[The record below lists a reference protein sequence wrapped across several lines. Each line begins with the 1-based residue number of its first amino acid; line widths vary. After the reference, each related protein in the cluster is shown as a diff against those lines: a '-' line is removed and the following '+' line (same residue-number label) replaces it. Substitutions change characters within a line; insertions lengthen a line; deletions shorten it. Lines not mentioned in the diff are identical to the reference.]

1 MRRLYLQ
8 IYFTIVGSL
17 ILVLLAAGLVWHFTV
32 NIPPISQSFEL
43 AGEVAAGLVPPK
55 NASREQQQQA
65 ISQLAAR
72 FATDIAL
79 FDATGER
86 IASAGQPV
94 PTPDVNGRPGWLSG
108 RSGSAYSIHLPD
120 GRWVVGR
127 VPGPHRPPALMLIGF
142 LGALAVAVAL
152 GALPVA
158 RRLTRRLE
166 RLQYGVQSLGAGD
179 LSARVEVEG
188 RDEVAQLANSFN
200 QAAARIEA
208 LVQAHKML
216 LANASHELRTPLTR
230 IRLGIELAKGDPARK
245 AELEKDIA
253 ELDRLVDEILLASR
267 LDAVEHIDQA
277 EDVDLLALAAEECA
291 RYDNCHIE
299 GRSILVH
306 GDPMLLRRMIRNLIE
321 NAERH
326 GQPPV
331 EVGLEA
337 GEGRALLR
345 VRDRG
350 AVIGERERAGLFL
363 PFYRIAGV
371 AGPQGAGLGL
381 SLVRQIARRHGGDVV
396 YDPQRGSCFT
406 VSLPAFGNDAG
417 RPGVRVRARD
427 AGGAS

>member
-8 IYFTIVGSL
+8 VYFTIVGSL

-86 IASAGQPV
+86 IASAGKPV

-127 VPGPHRPPALMLIGF
+127 VPGPHRPPALMLIVF

-230 IRLGIELAKGDPARK
+230 IRLGIELAKGDPVRK

-253 ELDRLVDEILLASR
+253 ELDRLVDEILLAGR
-267 LDAVEHIDQA
+267 LDAVEHIDHT
-277 EDVDLLALAAEECA
+277 EDIDLLALAAEECA
-291 RYDNCHIE
+291 RYDNCHVE
-299 GRSILVH
+299 GRPILVH

-363 PFYRIAGV
+363 PFYRVAG
-371 AGPQGAGLGL
+371 ASGPQGAGLGL

-406 VSLPAFGNDAG
+406 VSLPALGNDAG
-417 RPGVRVRARD
+417 RPGARSTSRLPQ
-427 AGGAS
+427 AR